1 MNLKISWICGGPR
14 RPSEKTT
21 GQRSV
26 ERGRLER
33 YSWYS
38 INSLSLSLLFWH
50 SAMRKHKPRIDM
62 SPIQKQKV
70 PGTREIWLCSR
81 YSRLLEKALSFKM
94 ANLVLLAAL
103 LVVDYQAAALV
114 FRQQTSLNPPDTRH
128 HSVVPIKIQNVI
140 RSETTLRAI
149 MSVCLLVSWLVS
161 RYVIIS

>member
-1 MNLKISWICGGPR
+1 M
-14 RPSEKTT
+14 
-21 GQRSV
+21 
-26 ERGRLER
+26 
-33 YSWYS
+33 
-38 INSLSLSLLFWH
+38 
-50 SAMRKHKPRIDM
+50 
-62 SPIQKQKV
+62 
-70 PGTREIWLCSR
+70 

-103 LVVDYQAAALV
+103 LIVDYQAAALV

-140 RSETTLRAI
+140 RSETTLRTP

>member
-1 MNLKISWICGGPR
+1 
-14 RPSEKTT
+14 
-21 GQRSV
+21 
-26 ERGRLER
+26 
-33 YSWYS
+33 
-38 INSLSLSLLFWH
+38 
-50 SAMRKHKPRIDM
+50 
-62 SPIQKQKV
+62 
-70 PGTREIWLCSR
+70 
-81 YSRLLEKALSFKM
+81 M

-140 RSETTLRAI
+140 RSETTLKAI